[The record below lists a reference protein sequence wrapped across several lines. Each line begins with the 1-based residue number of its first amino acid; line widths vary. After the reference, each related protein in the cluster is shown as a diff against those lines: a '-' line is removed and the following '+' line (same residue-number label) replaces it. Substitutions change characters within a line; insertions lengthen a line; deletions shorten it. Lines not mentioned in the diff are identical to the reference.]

1 MTDKKIVE
9 WYMNNYSLIDP
20 IISDILMKLKS
31 QLYLP
36 THTKT
41 IFYIDYDMFADE
53 LIKYMYKTSYLR

>member
-9 WYMNNYSLIDP
+9 WYMKNYSLIDP
-20 IISDILMKLKS
+20 IINDILMKIKS

-41 IFYIDYDMFADE
+41 TFYIDYDMVADE